1 MTNTN
6 IKELIKELG
15 GTNEIYTFISS
26 KGLPLKV
33 ASIYKWKKNGIP
45 HRYRDL
51 IRELSHKKN
60 VKFEDNIFQN
70 YKETDA
76 TITYDKITTEQSNNK
91 SNFRSFKFLHSSITI
106 LMFILLLGGSLYFIN
121 VKYNLEN
128 KIHKLE
134 KIISE
139 ISVNNDFDKLK
150 DSTKDNLYII
160 EELGA
165 EVEINENAIKK
176 SQIKLTELSKK
187 LDKSILSLN
196 KNFDSLG
203 NYTTSNKN
211 TLYLKF
217 LTLLILEKQNINNGK
232 NIGNVTKYLGNHIK
246 QIDSPENIK
255 EAFHNIEILSQE
267 KIITK
272 SELKYEI
279 ISLIKDSNKLNNNLQ
294 TPKTLKEKIKYYSR
308 KFIRVE
314 KTNIKLTNQKI
325 TNDLLNALENNRYS
339 QILEISNKLEKN
351 SNFTNNQKY
360 KIWVN
365 NLEKLILLEQSFD
378 LIINWLIIKEQTN

>member
-51 IRELSHKKN
+51 IRELAHKKN

-91 SNFRSFKFLHSSITI
+91 SNIHSFKFFHSTVAV
-106 LMFILLLGGSLYFIN
+106 LMFIFLLGGFLYFIN
-121 VKYNLEN
+121 IKYDLEDR
-128 KIHKLE
+128 IHKLE
-134 KIISE
+134 KTISK
-139 ISVNNDFDKLK
+139 IALNNDFDKLK

-176 SQIKLTELSKK
+176 SQVKLTELSKK

-217 LTLLILEKQNINNGK
+217 LTLLILEKQNINTGK

-255 EAFHNIEILSQE
+255 KAFHNIEILSQE

-308 KFIRVE
+308 IV
-314 KTNIKLTNQKI
+314 I
-325 TNDLLNALENNRYS
+325 
-339 QILEISNKLEKN
+339 
-351 SNFTNNQKY
+351 
-360 KIWVN
+360 
-365 NLEKLILLEQSFD
+365 
-378 LIINWLIIKEQTN
+378 